1 MATSIDKPDAP
12 TSPGE
17 PKILNEILY
26 ERSNGMMTTGPE
38 LGSLSKSSIVKA
50 EDLATKVLRFL
61 SGASTEVLGGITLGL
76 VVCTYL
82 VLGRIGLVLIGAL
95 GGIVLH
101 ATWEGQSGPVRL
113 AEDARRESSLEVVK
127 RVLDWRED
135 RAQSRD
141 NDEADQGEQSIL
153 PGRAFE
159 DFQPETG
166 AALTGFV
173 EAVIRDYVKWWY
185 SPIVPTDESFPA
197 ACKHTLTTFLR
208 SVSTH
213 LARKRPADTFLDF
226 LTNSSSII
234 IVFLGELSSALSVS
248 HDIAMSPAEAV
259 DDYLL
264 TNPESNLANIIN
276 KKQQKKRFEMIA
288 EDILE
293 NFLEK
298 TAFDC
303 NPMRVFLREMLAS
316 VVMEMS
322 LNTFSKA
329 EWINGWIV
337 YLLEEGEPEFSQ
349 VLDAGMGNTPGIEPS
364 PVNIRSAKSIPTEE
378 KKHRKRLSKA
388 EEAMEEAME
397 EAKRLSQLILEEDR
411 RRLQSQ
417 EASESNRQ
425 EVKLTNTTP
434 GAHVL
439 EESLHATLQNKDE
452 KESIEQTAIN
462 INSSPTS
469 NKTPTSI
476 KAATF
481 TSFDQIVPPSQP
493 TALQPE
499 AQINL
504 GSLTPTHHNANI
516 VVIDDSTS
524 SDKGRIRTKPSG
536 DYLVQI
542 EPKFSGGWIVVRKY
556 DDFETL
562 HEGKLLNLSMSAILR
577 IYTH

>member
-1 MATSIDKPDAP
+1 MATSADKPDPPASP
-12 TSPGE
+12 SEPESVNQTPHEGINGIATTSSE
-17 PKILNEILY
+17 L
-26 ERSNGMMTTGPE
+26 RS
-38 LGSLSKSSIVKA
+38 SSKSSNIKA
-50 EDLATKVLRFL
+50 EDLATRALRFL
-61 SGASTEVLGGITLGL
+61 SRASSEVLGGITLGL

-101 ATWEGQSGPVRL
+101 ATWEGQSAPVGR
-113 AEDARRESSLEVVK
+113 AEDARKENSLEVVM

-135 RAQSRD
+135 QAQTQD
-141 NDEADQGEQSIL
+141 NEEAHQGEKSTF
-153 PGRAFE
+153 PGRGFE

-166 AALTGFV
+166 AALTEFV

-197 ACKHTLTTFLR
+197 ACRQTLTAFLR

-248 HDIAMSPAEAV
+248 HGIAMSPAEAV

-276 KKQQKKRFEMIA
+276 EKQQKKKFKMIA
-288 EDILE
+288 GDILE

-298 TAFDC
+298 SAFDC
-303 NPMRVFLREMLAS
+303 NPMRIFLREMLAS

-322 LNTFSKA
+322 LNKISKA

-349 VLDAGMGNTPGIEPS
+349 VLDAGMGNTAGIEPNPANFS
-364 PVNIRSAKSIPTEE
+364 SAKSVPTEE
-378 KKHRKRLSKA
+378 RKHKKRLSKA

-397 EAKRLSQLILEEDR
+397 EAKRLSQLIAEEDR

-417 EASESNRQ
+417 EASDSNGQRA
-425 EVKLTNTTP
+425 KLTSTTSDLQVSEEP
-434 GAHVL
+434 LLTVL
-439 EESLHATLQNKDE
+439 PNKNE
-452 KESIEQTAIN
+452 IESIEQTATSID
-462 INSSPTS
+462 SSPTS
-469 NKTPTSI
+469 NKTPTSG
-476 KAATF
+476 KSASF

-499 AQINL
+499 AQISQ
-504 GSLTPTHHNANI
+504 GSLMPTLHNANI
-516 VVIDDSTS
+516 VIIDDFTS

-536 DYLVQI
+536 EYLVQI
-542 EPKFSGGWIVVRKY
+542 EPKFSSGWIVVRKFY
-556 DDFETL
+556 DFETL
-562 HEGKLLNLSMSAILR
+562 HEGK
-577 IYTH
+577 

>member
-1 MATSIDKPDAP
+1 MATSIDEPDAP
-12 TSPGE
+12 TSPSE
-17 PKILNEILY
+17 PKFVNEIPH
-26 ERSNGMMTTGPE
+26 EGSNGRAATGLE
-38 LGSLSKSSIVKA
+38 LGSSSKSSIVNA
-50 EDLATKVLRFL
+50 EDLATKILRFL
-61 SGASTEVLGGITLGL
+61 SGASSEVLGGIALGL

-101 ATWEGQSGPVRL
+101 ATWEGQSGPVGR
-113 AEDARRESSLEVVK
+113 AEDARRENSLEVVK

-135 RAQSRD
+135 RVQSLD
-141 NDEADQGEQSIL
+141 NEEADQGEQSIL
-153 PGRAFE
+153 PGGGFE
-159 DFQPETG
+159 DFRPETR
-166 AALTGFV
+166 AALTAFV

-197 ACKHTLTTFLR
+197 ICRHTLTTFLR
-208 SVSTH
+208 SLSNH
-213 LARKRPADTFLDF
+213 LSRKRPADTFLDF

-248 HDIAMSPAEAV
+248 HSIAMSPAEAV

-276 KKQQKKRFEMIA
+276 KKQQKQKFRIIA
-288 EDILE
+288 GDILE

-303 NPMRVFLREMLAS
+303 NPMRVFLKEMLAS

-349 VLDAGMGNTPGIEPS
+349 VLDAGMGNTANVEPIQ
-364 PVNIRSAKSIPTEE
+364 VNVTCAKSIPTEE

-397 EAKRLSQLILEEDR
+397 EAKRLSQLIAEEDH

-417 EASESNRQ
+417 EASDSSRQ
-425 EVKLTNTTP
+425 EAKLATTLSVR
-434 GAHVL
+434 VL
-439 EESLHATLQNKDE
+439 EEPFRATLQNTE
-452 KESIEQTAIN
+452 EMESIEQTAIN
-462 INSSPTS
+462 RDSSPTP
-469 NKTPTSI
+469 NKTRTSG
-476 KAATF
+476 KAAAF

-493 TALQPE
+493 TAPQPE
-499 AQINL
+499 AHVHQ
-504 GSLTPTHHNANI
+504 GSLTPTLHNANI
-516 VVIDDSTS
+516 AIIDDS
-524 SDKGRIRTKPSG
+524 SDKGRIRTKPSA

-556 DDFETL
+556 DDFEKL
-562 HEGKLLNLSMSAILR
+562 HEGELFNISMPTIIK
-577 IYTH
+577 IYAY